1 VHERF
6 LKRFRDKIR
15 ARAYVMTVHAEEEM
29 TEDGFTI
36 FDVERAILTG
46 SIVERQRDAMS
57 QESKYRL
64 RGKTVAGDPI
74 EILAKLSPAGKL
86 IVITVYAP

>member
-1 VHERF
+1 
-6 LKRFRDKIR
+6 
-15 ARAYVMTVHAEEEM
+15 MTVHAEEEM

-36 FDVERAILTG
+36 YDVERAILTG
-46 SIVERQRDAMS
+46 SIVERQRDAVS

-74 EILAKLSPAGKL
+74 EVLAKLSPTGKL

>member
-1 VHERF
+1 
-6 LKRFRDKIR
+6 
-15 ARAYVMTVHAEEEM
+15 MTVHAEEEM

-36 FDVERAILTG
+36 YDVERAILTG
-46 SIVERQRDAMS
+46 SIVERQRDAVS

-74 EILAKLSPAGKL
+74 EILSKLSPTGKL

>member
-1 VHERF
+1 
-6 LKRFRDKIR
+6 
-15 ARAYVMTVHAEEEM
+15 MTVHAEEEM

-36 FDVERAILTG
+36 YDVERAILTG
-46 SIVERQRDAMS
+46 SIVERQRDAVS

-64 RGKTVAGDPI
+64 RGKSVAGDPI
-74 EILAKLSPAGKL
+74 EIRAKLSPSGKL

>member
-1 VHERF
+1 MHERF

-15 ARAYVMTVHAEEEM
+15 TRAYVMTVHAEEEM

-36 FDVERAILTG
+36 FDIERAILTG
-46 SIVERQRDAMS
+46 SIVERQRDAVS
-57 QESKYRL
+57 QESKFRL

-74 EILAKLSPAGKL
+74 EILAKLSPTGKL